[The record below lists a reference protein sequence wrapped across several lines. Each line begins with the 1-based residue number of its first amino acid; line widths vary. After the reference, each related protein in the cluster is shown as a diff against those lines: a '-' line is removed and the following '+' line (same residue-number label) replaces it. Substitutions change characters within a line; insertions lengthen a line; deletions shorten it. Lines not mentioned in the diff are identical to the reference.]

1 MSYRIQFT
9 VTDAEYAEL
18 KTQAMAEGFPTVA
31 EMCKTKALN
40 GKNTYAELFMEMKKK
55 IEKIKPNEIIN
66 DQLNPG
72 EFYLRDI
79 IPTPPALLGR
89 WLYEAVHD
97 GRIPHVEHLGND
109 GTNPE
114 KYRKTE
120 ETV

>member
-9 VTDAEYAEL
+9 VTKQEYADL
-18 KTQAMAEGFPTVA
+18 KAQALAEGFPTVA
-31 EMCKTKALN
+31 ELCKTRSLK
-40 GKNTYAELFMEMKKK
+40 GKNTYADLFMQMKNK
-55 IEKIKPNEIIN
+55 IAELRPDDIIN

-79 IPTPPALLGR
+79 LPNPPALLGR
-89 WLYEAVHD
+89 WLYDAVKD

-114 KYRKTE
+114 KYRKKA
-120 ETV
+120 ETP